1 MNHDDY
7 HAIEAAFVAG
17 FRQAPD
23 KTGFLRLARVP
34 AELSPEGE
42 LGLKLIE
49 VKLDESAVVGS
60 ASPGFASREL
70 VYHPL
75 PGVEAGILASLVAL
89 GLLVAGVARL
99 PLGMGLGLV
108 AVTALFHG
116 HAHGSEL
123 PLADSPLSYGVG
135 FTLASLVL
143 MGAGMALGLGTRHS
157 GVREKLLRAGGVAM
171 AATGLA
177 LLAA

>member
-75 PGVEAGILASLVAL
+75 PGPMIRSETKLLFRYVSATGVRDLSLADVLRLSGQDHPEAEGAD
-89 GLLVAGVARL
+89 
-99 PLGMGLGLV
+99 
-108 AVTALFHG
+108 HG
-116 HAHGSEL
+116 HGHHHHHHHHDHGAPSGAHG
-123 PLADSPLSYGVG
+123 
-135 FTLASLVL
+135 
-143 MGAGMALGLGTRHS
+143 H
-157 GVREKLLRAGGVAM
+157 
-171 AATGLA
+171 
-177 LLAA
+177 